1 MCIGIPMQVTR
12 VEPGHAI
19 CQGRGEMRRV
29 RTALVGDIQAGDWV
43 LIFLDSAQEVINED
57 RAREINSALD
67 LLAACLQESTPN
79 SPMRDGTVDFDLPSR
94 MSREEL
100 LALSSGT
107 TPLH

>member
-57 RAREINSALD
+57 RAREVNSALD

-107 TPLH
+107 TPHH